1 MSDRPTTD
9 ARDRALAAGRDGGL
23 GGTYL
28 VEAGAGTGKTTVLVD
43 RLVALVASGVK
54 LERIVAIT
62 FTEKAAGELRLRLRA
77 GLEKAF
83 VDTRDEDGRDPHD
96 RGRAERMRE
105 ALACLDRAQ
114 VATIHGFCSALLRE
128 RPVEAGIDP
137 GFAVADKLRQTVIE
151 ETVWDEWIRGQLAKE
166 LPPAV
171 AEAHALGF
179 RLRQIRELAG
189 KLLNHRDALGDVP
202 EALADTGGDA
212 LLAKLAR
219 TADDFQA
226 RGRDHCSAI
235 DDKLLPRLAE
245 FAEAIRALADL
256 PEEMRLAHALSH
268 VKTPP
273 LNSGRKS
280 DWTGDTLAELREDI
294 RGLRESIEAVEK
306 AVRHNAAVRVVEWL
320 DGFVKAYQREKT
332 ARGLLDF
339 QDMLTLARDLLRDRP
354 DVRRHFKRSFDRIL
368 LDEFQDTDPLQ
379 CEIAFFLAEREEDN
393 ARVWDEVILEPG
405 KLFVVGDPKQSIYRF
420 RRADIETYEKAREL
434 IRKVGGVLELVE
446 NFRTRPAI
454 IEGVNTV
461 FEPLMQPPAEGERR
475 YQPDY
480 AALTAFRP
488 PDDYGAGTV
497 LLDLTGELPE
507 NAKVGQVRALEARAV
522 AGFLKEMRESG
533 DYRIFDRTLDAWR
546 APELKDVA
554 ILFRTMTSLDDYE
567 DALARYEI
575 DYRIAGGKRFYI
587 RSEVLELITVLS
599 SIEDPHNAA
608 AVVGALRSPFF
619 GISDDDIVIHRLKAG
634 SLSYL
639 DDTGGVPVVRDSLD
653 ILRELHID
661 RESDRIAS
669 LIERL
674 FDHTKAPELF
684 LLKPSGEQRHANL
697 MKVTELADA
706 LERTEHVSFGGFVR
720 WLRETVQLA
729 PEESESPLS
738 EEGDD
743 FVRLMTVH
751 KAKGLEFPIT
761 ILADLSSYSTRK
773 EEIIVD
779 RIRERMDFGFGS
791 KDSAFGTD
799 EYEDARK
806 IEDRRREAEVTRL
819 LYVAATRARDLVVIP
834 WVEPDGP
841 VSARGLLPRLDPL
854 TTLESYRADAD
865 GGRPRSS
872 DVSRLCSKELDPGEA
887 NRAPGRLRAADI
899 LEAANASNA
908 GADAREA
915 WRIEMAHLLE
925 SAHRP
930 LAISRPSAGDYD
942 RSLSGSLRDDPA
954 RPDLAFGGTA
964 FGTLVHDIF
973 DAVGFDASSTGDAAA
988 RGTVARSAAHEVVA
1002 RSAAALASAVGL
1014 GEGAADAAAGLV
1026 ARGLATDVMRRA
1038 ASAERHWKEVPVV
1051 TRVDDGLVE
1060 GTIDLLFED
1069 DGGLVIVDYKTNIPG
1084 EGGVAALTAHYT
1096 PQMKDYAEA
1105 VRRSTGRRVVR
1116 AVLLFL
1122 RGTADGSAVES
1133 DVPL

>member
-1 MSDRPTTD
+1 MGDAGQTMSDRPTTD
-9 ARDRALAAGRDGGL
+9 ARDRALAAGKDGGL
-23 GGTYL
+23 DGTYL

-77 GLEKAF
+77 GLEKAIT
-83 VDTRDEDGRDPHD
+83 DAQSEERRLTMRD
-96 RGRAERMRE
+96 
-105 ALACLDRAQ
+105 ALSCLDRAH

-151 ETVWDEWIRGQLAKE
+151 ETVWDEWIRGELASE
-166 LPPAV
+166 LQPAV

-202 EALADTGGDA
+202 EPHADTGGDG
-212 LLAKLAR
+212 LLAELAR
-219 TADDFQA
+219 AADDFEA
-226 RGRDHCSAI
+226 RGRDCCSAA
-235 DDKLLPRLAE
+235 DDKLLPRIAT
-245 FAEAIRALADL
+245 FADAVRALGDL
-256 PEEMRLAHALSH
+256 PEEMRLAHALRH
-268 VKTPP
+268 VKLPP
-273 LNSGRKS
+273 KSGKGRKP
-280 DWTGDTLAELREDI
+280 DWQGDTLAELREDI
-294 RGLRESIEAVEK
+294 KALSERVDAVEK

-320 DGFVKAYQREKT
+320 DGFVSAYQREKT
-332 ARGLLDF
+332 ARGVLDF

-354 DVRRHFKRSFDRIL
+354 DVRRHFKHAFDRIL

-379 CEIAFFLAEREEDN
+379 CEIAFFLAEREDDN
-393 ARVWDEVILEPG
+393 AKVWDNVVLEPG

-434 IRKVGGVLELVE
+434 IRKAGGVLELVE

-488 PDDYGAGTV
+488 RDKYGAGTV

-507 NAKVGQVRALEARAV
+507 KAKVGQTRAVEARAV
-522 AGFLKEMRESG
+522 AGFLKEMRESD
-533 DYRIFDRTLDAWR
+533 DYRVYDRTLEEWR

-587 RSEVLELITVLS
+587 RSEVRELITVLS
-599 SIEDPHNAA
+599 AIEDPHNAA

-619 GISDDDIVIHRLKAG
+619 GVSDDDIVIHRLKAG

-639 DDTGGVPVVRDSLD
+639 DDTGGVAVVRESLN

-674 FDHTKAPELF
+674 FDRTKGPELF

-761 ILADLSSYSTRK
+761 ILADLSSYSNRK

-791 KDSAFGTD
+791 KDNAFGTD
-799 EYEDARK
+799 TYEDARK
-806 IEDRRREAEVTRL
+806 IEDLRREAEVTRL
-819 LYVAATRARDLVVIP
+819 LYVAVTRARDLVVIP
-834 WVEPDGP
+834 WIDPGGP
-841 VSARGLLPRLDPL
+841 VSARGLLPQLEPL
-854 TTLESYRADAD
+854 MTLESSEDGAGGERAT
-865 GGRPRSS
+865 PS
-872 DVSRLCSKELDPGEA
+872 DVSRLDAKELDPGQA

-899 LEAANASNA
+899 LDAASASSDAA
-908 GADAREA
+908 GARQA
-915 WRIEMAHLLE
+915 WWKNMAALLA

-930 LAISRPSAGDYD
+930 LTISTPSAGDYD
-942 RSLSGSLRDDPA
+942 RSLSGPLRDDPA
-954 RPDLAFGGTA
+954 RRDLAFGGTR
-964 FGTLVHDIF
+964 FGTLVHDVF
-973 DAVGFDASSTGDAAA
+973 EAVPFAALSAGDAAA
-988 RGTVARSAAHEVVA
+988 LETVVR
-1002 RSAAALASAVGL
+1002 
-1014 GEGAADAAAGLV
+1014 AAAGLASINGLGDGAAEAV
-1026 ARGLATDVMRRA
+1026 TGLVSRGLATDVMLRA
-1038 ASAERHWKEVPVV
+1038 ASASRCWKEVPVV
-1051 TRVDDGLVE
+1051 TEVDDGLLE

-1069 DGGLVIVDYKTNIPG
+1069 GDGLVIVDYKTNIPG
-1084 EGGVAALTAHYT
+1084 EGGIEALTEHYT
-1096 PQMKDYAEA
+1096 PQMRDYASA
-1105 VRRSTGRRVVR
+1105 VRHATGRTVVR

-1122 RGTADGSAVES
+1122 RGADDGSAVES
-1133 DVPL
+1133 DVSL

>member
-1 MSDRPTTD
+1 MSDRPITD
-9 ARDRALAAGRDGGL
+9 ARDRAIAAGGNGGL
-23 GGTYL
+23 DGTYL

-43 RLVALVASGVK
+43 RLVALVASGVR
-54 LERIVAIT
+54 LDRVVAIT

-77 GLEKAF
+77 GLEKAINNAQ
-83 VDTRDEDGRDPHD
+83 DEEQRSCM
-96 RGRAERMRE
+96 RG
-105 ALACLDRAQ
+105 ALACLDRAH
-114 VATIHGFCSALLRE
+114 VATIHGFCSSLLRE

-151 ETVWDEWIRGQLAKE
+151 ETVWDEWIRGELARD

-202 EALADTGGDA
+202 EAHDDIGGGE
-212 LLAKLAR
+212 LLTQLAR
-219 TADDFQA
+219 AAEDFEA
-226 RGRDHCSAI
+226 RGRNNCSAA

-245 FAEAIRALADL
+245 FAEAVRALDDL
-256 PEEMRLAHALSH
+256 PEEMRLAHALRH

-273 LNSGRKS
+273 LNAGKKP
-280 DWTGDTLAELREDI
+280 DWTDDSLAELREDI
-294 RGLRESIEAVEK
+294 RTLRADIENVEK
-306 AVRHNAAVRVVEWL
+306 AVRHNAAVRVVKWL
-320 DGFVKAYQREKT
+320 DGFVNAYQREKT
-332 ARGLLDF
+332 ARGVLDF
-339 QDMLTLARDLLRDRP
+339 QDMLTLARDLLRDRT
-354 DVRRHFKRSFDRIL
+354 DVRRHFKRAFDRIL

-393 ARVWDEVILEPG
+393 ADAWDEVVLEPG

-434 IRKVGGVLELVE
+434 IRKAGGVLELVE

-488 PDDYGAGTV
+488 RDECGAGTI

-507 NAKVGQVRALEARAV
+507 KAKVGQTRAVEARAV
-522 AGFLKEMRESG
+522 AGFLKRMRETD
-533 DYRIFDRTLDAWR
+533 DYRVYDRDLKDWR
-546 APELKDVA
+546 RPELKDVA

-599 SIEDPHNAA
+599 AIEDPHNTAA
-608 AVVGALRSPFF
+608 IVGALRSPFF
-619 GISDDDIVIHRLKAG
+619 GVSDDDIVIHRFRAG

-653 ILRELHID
+653 LLRELHVD
-661 RESDRIAS
+661 RESDRVAT

-674 FDHTKAPELF
+674 FEHTKAPELF

-761 ILADLSSYSTRK
+761 ILADLSSYSSRK

-779 RIRERMDFGFGS
+779 HINERMDFGFGS
-791 KDSAFGTD
+791 QDSAFGTD
-799 EYEDARK
+799 TYEEARK
-806 IEDRRREAEVTRL
+806 IEDQRREAEVARL
-819 LYVAATRARDLVVIP
+819 LYVAVTRARDLVVIP
-834 WVEPDGP
+834 WIDADGP
-841 VSARGLLPRLDPL
+841 VAARGLLPHLAPL
-854 TTLESYRADAD
+854 RTLESAD
-865 GGRPRSS
+865 GSGAGGVPTRSP
-872 DVSRLCSKELDPGEA
+872 DVARIDAGDLDPGKA
-887 NRAPGRLRAADI
+887 NRAPGRLPAADI
-899 LEAANASNA
+899 LNAA
-908 GADAREA
+908 GASGDAAQARET
-915 WRIEMAHLLE
+915 WRADMTGLLE
-925 SAHRP
+925 SSHRP
-930 LAISRPSAGDYD
+930 LEISTPSAGDYD
-942 RSLSGSLRDDPA
+942 RSLSGPLHDDPA
-954 RPDLAFGGTA
+954 RPDLAFGGTR
-964 FGTLVHDIF
+964 FGTLVHDVF
-973 DAVGFDASSTGDAAA
+973 EAVSLGGMTTDEAGISE
-988 RGTVARSAAHEVVA
+988 TVAKVSQ
-1002 RSAAALASAVGL
+1002 ALAAVNGL
-1014 GEGAADAAAGLV
+1014 GDGAAEAAAGLV
-1026 ARGLATDVMRRA
+1026 TRGLATNVMLRA
-1038 ASAERHWKEVPVV
+1038 AATRNWKEVPV
-1051 TRVDDGLVE
+1051 TTAIDDGLLE
-1060 GTIDLLFED
+1060 GTIDLLFEGD
-1069 DGGLVIVDYKTNIPG
+1069 DGLIIVDYKTNIPG
-1084 EGGVAALTAHYT
+1084 EGGVDALTEHYT
-1096 PQMKDYAEA
+1096 SQMQSYAAA
-1105 VRRSTGRRVVR
+1105 VTAATGHRVSE

-1122 RGTADGSAVES
+1122 RGEDDGTPVERP
-1133 DVPL
+1133 VPL